1 MIELINL
8 SIDII
13 ILLVKD
19 YHIRLREEKEEQ
31 ERQEKIKEIRRR
43 VFELNKKIYNSF
55 FCKGIIIK

>member
-19 YHIRLREEKEEQ
+19 YHIRLREEQ
-31 ERQEKIKEIRRR
+31 ERQENNVEFGLDVKVKLIDLLVCLYLRDK
-43 VFELNKKIYNSF
+43 
-55 FCKGIIIK
+55 

>member
-19 YHIRLREEKEEQ
+19 YHIRLREEQ
-31 ERQEKIKEIRRR
+31 ERQEKIKEIRRK
-43 VFELNKKIYNSF
+43 VFELNKKLKQDYYYMTRKSILKS
-55 FCKGIIIK
+55 